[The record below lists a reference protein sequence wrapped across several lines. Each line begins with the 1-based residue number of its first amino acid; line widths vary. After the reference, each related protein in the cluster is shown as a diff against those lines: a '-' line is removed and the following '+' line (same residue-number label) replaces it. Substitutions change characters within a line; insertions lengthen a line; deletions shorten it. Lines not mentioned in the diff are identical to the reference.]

1 MSFQNQ
7 RGKYIRE
14 YLEDKEYAQDEFEL
28 IQDELDIDNI
38 EELYINDSRVGE
50 NQNNS
55 WLGRNLDV
63 VMVQKINELVQAVKQ
78 INQNKED

>member
-1 MSFQNQ
+1 MSFQNPN
-7 RGKYIRE
+7 GKYIRE

-38 EELYINDSRVGE
+38 KELYINASRVGE

-55 WLGRNLDV
+55 WLGSNLDV
-63 VMVQKINELVQAVKQ
+63 VMVKKINELVQAVKQ
-78 INQNKED
+78 INQKKED

>member
-1 MSFQNQ
+1 MSFQNPN
-7 RGKYIRE
+7 GKYIRE

-38 EELYINDSRVGE
+38 EELYINANMVGE
-50 NQNNS
+50 NKNNS

>member
-1 MSFQNQ
+1 MSFQNPN
-7 RGKYIRE
+7 GKYIRE

-38 EELYINDSRVGE
+38 EELYINASMVGE
-50 NQNNS
+50 DQNNS